1 MGNMGTIPATGYES
15 SVVQT
20 FSSPTGTSHTMTY
33 AANVSDMVLV
43 INNVI
48 QEPTVAYTTSG
59 TTLTTATLVSG
70 DTMYIIYLAL
80 SRQTV
85 NPGANTVD
93 ETKLKDNL
101 GMAFT
106 EVTVT
111 AADSFLLCDA
121 TDSGNNKRDT
131 VQGVIDL
138 VHGATAGVS
147 TIWVPALAMVSPT
160 TNGAEVAAVET
171 TAVKP
176 ELKVLNFDPSTIEYA
191 QFSVAMPKSWNE
203 GTVTAKFYWTHA
215 TAVATDVMWGIQG
228 VCVSDNDTIDAT
240 FGTAIIVTD
249 TFHNAAEDLAIS
261 PETAAITLGGTP
273 AEDDLAYFQVY
284 RAATTGGDT
293 TNSTDAQLI
302 GVKIFFTTNAENDA

>member
-80 SRQTV
+80 SRKTV
-85 NPGANTVD
+85 TPGANTVTNAMMVNDSVD
-93 ETKLKDNL
+93 ETKLKNNL

-106 EVTVT
+106 EVVVT
-111 AADSFLLCDA
+111 AADSLLLCDA

-131 VQGVIDL
+131 VQGLLDL
-138 VHGATAGVS
+138 VSGLQVKTAFTTRAKTSTGTQTISGVGFTPLAVFLVACRNSNDEMSVGFS
-147 TIWVPALAMVSPT
+147 TGSAQGVVYDDNQSVSDTWGSSSANAVHMGEDGGT
-160 TNGAEVAAVET
+160 TNFKGA
-171 TAVKP
+171 P
-176 ELKVLNFDPSTIEYA
+176 GNF
-191 QFSVAMPKSWNE
+191 
-203 GTVTAKFYWTHA
+203 G
-215 TAVATDVMWGIQG
+215 
-228 VCVSDNDTIDAT
+228 SDGFD
-240 FGTAIIVTD
+240 IVWTD
-249 TFHNAAEDLAIS
+249 TGSPAGTCTFIYLAI
-261 PETAAITLGGTP
+261 A
-273 AEDDLAYFQVY
+273 
-284 RAATTGGDT
+284 
-293 TNSTDAQLI
+293 
-302 GVKIFFTTNAENDA
+302 